1 MGELRYRNNK
11 LIATVMV
18 ITIGIAS
25 LIGINIGIAK
35 ETMSAS
41 QMGSKKILIDSGHGG
56 MDGGTSS
63 KNGTVE
69 KNINFSIATKLRANL
84 QKAGYVVVM
93 TRDDDKGLYSNKGT
107 IREKYRED
115 LKKRCDLKQ
124 SSNCDMFVSIHLNY
138 FTESKYYGAQVWYSN
153 YKDSSILA
161 SVIQRNLKTNLNSNN
176 KRVPKAAKSSYK
188 ILREN
193 DTMPSVIVEC
203 GFLSNYEEEQK
214 LKTDEYQGKIALSIC
229 KSIGEFYKSN
239 FQE

>member
-1 MGELRYRNNK
+1 MGELKYRNNK
-11 LIATVMV
+11 LIAIVIVIAIGMV
-18 ITIGIAS
+18 S
-25 LIGINIGIAK
+25 FIGINISIAQ
-35 ETMSAS
+35 ETMNVT
-41 QMGSKKILIDSGHGG
+41 QVGNKKILIDSGHGG

-63 KNGTVE
+63 KKGTVE
-69 KNINFSIATKLRANL
+69 KDINFSIAKKLKATL
-84 QKAGYVVVM
+84 QKAGYEVVM
-93 TRDDDKGLYSNKGT
+93 TRDDDTGLYSNKGT

-115 LKKRCDLKQ
+115 LKKRCDLKE

-161 SVIQRNLKTNLNSNN
+161 NAIQRNFKTDLDPNN

-214 LKTDEYQGKIALSIC
+214 LKTDEYQAKIASSIS

-239 FQE
+239 LRE